1 MDSDG
6 TLDDLDERLV
16 SALQADGR
24 ASASDLA
31 DATGIATSTATR
43 RLRRLEAAGVV
54 GGSRPNVDY
63 DAVGYDVTAV
73 FRLDV
78 DGEGLADV
86 VEDLRETGRMIG
98 VYEVTGSDDVVAI
111 GKFAS
116 TDAMNAQIRTMQAHE
131 HVRSLTVNVARDVV
145 AESAAP
151 PVPADDE

>member
-1 MDSDG
+1 MDSDS

-24 ASASDLA
+24 ATASDLA
-31 DATGIATSTATR
+31 RAADVATSTATR

-54 GGSRPNVDY
+54 AGSRPDVDY

-86 VEDLRETGRMIG
+86 VEDLRETGRMVG

-116 TDAMNAQIRTMQAHE
+116 TDELNARIRAVQAHDS
-131 HVRSLTVNVARDVV
+131 VRSLTVNVVRAVAAEGDV
-145 AESAAP
+145 P
-151 PVPADDE
+151 PVPADE

>member
-1 MDSDG
+1 MDTDG

-31 DATGIATSTATR
+31 RAADAATSTVTR

-54 GGSRPNVDY
+54 AGSRPTVDY
-63 DAVGYDVTAV
+63 DELGYDVTAV

-78 DGEGLADV
+78 DGQGLADV
-86 VEDLRETGRMIG
+86 VEALRETGRMVG

-116 TDAMNAQIRTMQAHE
+116 TDEMNAQIRSMQADDN
-131 HVRSLTVNVARDVV
+131 VRSLAVNVARTVAAEGDV
-145 AESAAP
+145 P
-151 PVPADDE
+151 PVPADE

>member
-24 ASASDLA
+24 ATASDLA
-31 DATGIATSTATR
+31 RATDVATSTATR

-54 GGSRPNVDY
+54 GGSRPDLDY
-63 DAVGYDVTAV
+63 DELGYDVTAV

-78 DGEGLADV
+78 DGEGLTDV
-86 VEDLRETGRMIG
+86 VEDLRETGRMVG
-98 VYEVTGSDDVVAI
+98 VYEVTGGDDVVAI

-116 TDAMNAQIRTMQAHE
+116 TDELNARIRAVQAHDD
-131 HVRSLTVNVARDVV
+131 VRSLTVNVAREVV
-145 AESAAP
+145 TEGGVP
-151 PVPADDE
+151 PVPADE